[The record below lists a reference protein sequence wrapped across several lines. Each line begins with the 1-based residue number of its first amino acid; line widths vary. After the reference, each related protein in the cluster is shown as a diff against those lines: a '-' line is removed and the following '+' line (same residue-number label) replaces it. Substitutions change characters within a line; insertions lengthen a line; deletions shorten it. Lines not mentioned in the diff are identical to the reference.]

1 MYDIRWLLM
10 VAVCLLSACQILPNP
25 PHMPENIALSEK
37 VHTLDI
43 KPDTPLFKE
52 LDKTAKQHPNLTGYR
67 LIASGAD
74 ALLLRHELT
83 QMARHTIDI
92 QYYIWYDDD
101 AGRAMLKQLWRS
113 ANQGVIVRLLLDDFN
128 STPELDQLLL
138 DFDAHPNIAVRL
150 SNPMVHRRFKRLNFV
165 TLPVHANT
173 RMHNKSMTFDRQI
186 SIIGG
191 RNIGNEYLN
200 SHPKNNFADLDV
212 LLAGQA
218 VADIHD
224 SFENYWHSATSF
236 DVQTLA
242 TPNAHI
248 PSFDWTDKDSEHYTK
263 GIFNHTPH
271 LNPKTGNLPLRW
283 RVVRFFA
290 DNPAKLAGHAKGD
303 ELMVEQ
309 LRQHIGQPKHHLSII
324 SSYFVPTKQGVKILA
339 DLVKQGVKVSILTN
353 SYRSTDVHSTHSG
366 YGHWRRALLMAGV
379 QLYEFK
385 YNAAHATHPKQQAT
399 MSLHAKAF
407 AVDSHQVFVGSYN
420 IDPRSANTNSELGV
434 MIYDDKL
441 ATHFH
446 QAMNNL
452 DTPNPTLLYQ
462 TYKVELNDQGRLQWR
477 TLENGQEIIHT
488 KEPHM
493 TWLQKSNVALLSIL
507 PIDGL
512 L

>member
-1 MYDIRWLLM
+1 
-10 VAVCLLSACQILPNP
+10 
-25 PHMPENIALSEK
+25 
-37 VHTLDI
+37 
-43 KPDTPLFKE
+43 
-52 LDKTAKQHPNLTGYR
+52 
-67 LIASGAD
+67 
-74 ALLLRHELT
+74 
-83 QMARHTIDI
+83 
-92 QYYIWYDDD
+92 
-101 AGRAMLKQLWRS
+101 
-113 ANQGVIVRLLLDDFN
+113 
-128 STPELDQLLL
+128 
-138 DFDAHPNIAVRL
+138 
-150 SNPMVHRRFKRLNFV
+150 
-165 TLPVHANT
+165 
-173 RMHNKSMTFDRQI
+173 
-186 SIIGG
+186 
-191 RNIGNEYLN
+191 
-200 SHPKNNFADLDV
+200 
-212 LLAGQA
+212 
-218 VADIHD
+218 
-224 SFENYWHSATSF
+224 
-236 DVQTLA
+236 
-242 TPNAHI
+242 
-248 PSFDWTDKDSEHYTK
+248 
-263 GIFNHTPH
+263 
-271 LNPKTGNLPLRW
+271 
-283 RVVRFFA
+283 
-290 DNPAKLAGHAKGD
+290 
-303 ELMVEQ
+303 MVEQ

-324 SSYFVPTKQGVKILA
+324 SSYFVPTKQGVKILD

-385 YNAAHATHPKQQAT
+385 YNATHATHPKQQTT